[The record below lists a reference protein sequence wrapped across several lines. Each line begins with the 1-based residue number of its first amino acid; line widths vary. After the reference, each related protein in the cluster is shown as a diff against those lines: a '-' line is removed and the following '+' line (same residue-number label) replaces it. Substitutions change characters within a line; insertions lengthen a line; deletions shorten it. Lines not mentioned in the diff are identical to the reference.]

1 MSQLTELKARKEQ
14 LDQMMSVLS
23 AIRAEEERQ
32 SQASVDDKE
41 EVVEKQVP
49 KLEPASQPRLSKSP
63 PRSAVVQ
70 DTSYNVAELVA
81 ENDLVPGMEH
91 LQAKL
96 RF

>member
-49 KLEPASQPRLSKSP
+49 KLEPASQLRLSKSP

-70 DTSYNVAELVA
+70 VTSYNAAELVA